1 MKNEELFKL
10 AEKTFSECLATMKNK
25 NHDYATGENMET
37 DALQNFKLV
46 EYLNITDSPTGILVR
61 MCDKISRLANV
72 YKGGCKV
79 KDESCSDTAKDLINY
94 TLILLATI
102 KEKQNGK

>member
-10 AEKTFSECLATMKNK
+10 AEQVFSECLGTMKNK
-25 NHDYATGENMET
+25 NHDYATGEDVQS
-37 DALQNFKLV
+37 DALKNFKLV

-72 YKGGCKV
+72 YKGGNKV
-79 KDESCSDTAKDLINY
+79 KDESCLDTAKDLINY

-102 KEKQNGK
+102 KEQQNGK